1 MTAVV
6 SELNPKSRSRFDREP
21 FGDILVVQRAAY
33 LRDEAPSL
41 TKRRSS
47 DLKKF
52 KAASHAR
59 PASQTVGSRQP
70 VDL

>member
-1 MTAVV
+1 MTATV
-6 SELNPKSRSRFDREP
+6 SELNPKSGSRSDRER
-21 FGDILVVQRAAY
+21 FGDILVVQLAAY

-41 TKRRSS
+41 TKRRS

-52 KAASHAR
+52 KAARHTR